1 MTLHL
6 MIIQIMAGS
15 KKKLIKMEIRENL
28 QERVLSYYKNHG
40 LISQFKFLIIMKQ
53 IKLSVLSGKT
63 KELKMP

>member
-1 MTLHL
+1 
-6 MIIQIMAGS
+6 
-15 KKKLIKMEIRENL
+15 MEIRENL